1 MARYHQVTKPFIKN
15 KIMGTFFKTTYEAR
29 WAGNKEKTDLTQKVI
44 GYIAHN
50 LRIMPWQES
59 ISSQLRKID
68 GHHTNLY
75 LVLRLFDIKD
85 IEEGKL
91 KSFARYKKKED
102 KLVIDQMLII
112 NEYSDLPEDEMRIK
126 MCDEIFEYVKEILIK
141 YKDRFQDFD
150 AITFIPLL
158 KERIEKIKA
167 NELVIVASNW

>member
-1 MARYHQVTKPFIKN
+1 
-15 KIMGTFFKTTYEAR
+15 MGTFLKVTFEAR
-29 WAGNKEKTDLTQKVI
+29 YAGSEEKNQKKSKVVR
-44 GYIAHN
+44 YIADN
-50 LRIMPWQES
+50 LRDMIWQES
-59 ISSQLRKID
+59 ISSQLRKVD

-102 KLVIDQMLII
+102 KLVVDQMLII

-150 AITFIPLL
+150 VIAFIPLL

>member
-1 MARYHQVTKPFIKN
+1 
-15 KIMGTFFKTTYEAR
+15 MGTFLKVTFEAR
-29 WAGNKEKTDLTQKVI
+29 YAGSEEKNQKKSKVI
-44 GYIAHN
+44 RYIADN
-50 LRIMPWQES
+50 LRDMPWQES
-59 ISSQLRKID
+59 ISSQLRKVD

-102 KLVIDQMLII
+102 KLVVDQMLII

-150 AITFIPLL
+150 VIAFIPLL
-158 KERIEKIKA
+158 KERIEKIKT

>member
-1 MARYHQVTKPFIKN
+1 MGIFLTIGFEARYAGTEEKN
-15 KIMGTFFKTTYEAR
+15 K
-29 WAGNKEKTDLTQKVI
+29 LTLKVLD
-44 GYIAHN
+44 YINYN
-50 LRIMPWQES
+50 LRAEEWQES
-59 ISSQLRKID
+59 VSGQLR
-68 GHHTNLY
+68 NLEIQY
-75 LVLRLFDIKD
+75 SHITISITLRLFDIKD

-150 AITFIPLL
+150 AISFIPLL